1 MTFASKAELSQR
13 VLGTERL
20 AQGRANCTIKTRRM
34 SFDIFDGIG
43 NAWIAYASRLRVRVP
58 PD

>member
-20 AQGRANCTIKTRRM
+20 AQGRANCSIHSHRLEV
-34 SFDIFDGIG
+34 DIFSFVTD
-43 NAWIAYASRLRVRVP
+43 AWIAYSSRLRTRVP
-58 PD
+58 D